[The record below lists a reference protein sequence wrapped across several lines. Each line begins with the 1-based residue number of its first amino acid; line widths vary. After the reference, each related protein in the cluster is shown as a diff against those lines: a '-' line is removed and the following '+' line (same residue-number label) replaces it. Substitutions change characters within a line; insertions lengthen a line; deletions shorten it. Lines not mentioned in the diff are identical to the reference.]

1 MKQLDVREWSL
12 MFDMLIGY
20 ATSSEAILDFLL
32 RVLQEFGDEVV
43 NRQQTSRF
51 NQQKVSLIVN
61 KIIFKKYYFYFQKF
75 QNILKIFLNYSN
87 LSKNIQITLKII

>member
-1 MKQLDVREWSL
+1 MKQLDVSEWSL
-12 MFDMLIGY
+12 MFDMLIGCV
-20 ATSSEAILDFLL
+20 TSSEAILDFLL

-61 KIIFKKYYFYFQKF
+61 KIKIKIFIF
-75 QNILKIFLNYSN
+75 FLNY
-87 LSKNIQITLKII
+87 LYI